1 MARSFVP
8 GRHWSEAASNV
19 ETFDAKGD
27 AMALLEALGVPTAGL
42 QIAQGGPSWFH
53 PGRSGTLQFGPKMI
67 VGAFGEIHPR
77 ILDALDVKGP
87 IVAIE
92 INLDALPPPKARP
105 TKMKPKLVL
114 SDFQPVSRDFAF
126 VVDKNVAST
135 EIVKAVQAAERNLIA
150 DIAVFDRYE
159 GAGIPEGKI
168 SLALAVTLQPVE
180 KTLTDIE
187 IEAIAGRIIAE
198 VAKKTGAQLRG

>member
-1 MARSFVP
+1 MV
-8 GRHWSEAASNV
+8 
-19 ETFDAKGD
+19 
-27 AMALLEALGVPTAGL
+27 
-42 QIAQGGPSWFH
+42 
-53 PGRSGTLQFGPKMI
+53 

-77 ILDALDVKGP
+77 ILEVLDVKGP

-126 VVDKNVAST
+126 VVDRNVASAD
-135 EIVKAVQAAERNLIA
+135 IVKAIQAAERNLIA

-180 KTLTDIE
+180 KTLTDVE
-187 IEAIAGRIIAE
+187 IEAIAGRIVAE

>member
-1 MARSFVP
+1 
-8 GRHWSEAASNV
+8 
-19 ETFDAKGD
+19 
-27 AMALLEALGVPTAGL
+27 
-42 QIAQGGPSWFH
+42 
-53 PGRSGTLQFGPKMI
+53 
-67 VGAFGEIHPR
+67 
-77 ILDALDVKGP
+77 
-87 IVAIE
+87 
-92 INLDALPPPKARP
+92 
-105 TKMKPKLVL
+105 
-114 SDFQPVSRDFAF
+114 
-126 VVDKNVAST
+126 VAST